1 VLAALLGTAAL
12 TVQRATEPPPAG
24 RHHTAR
30 GGAPMGWAVLAPL
43 TVSSFGL
50 GMLFGG
56 AEVATVAFAE
66 ELGRTSLAGLL
77 LAIWAAGSLIAGL
90 ATGAVHLEVAQ
101 AVRFRWGLL
110 TLALLMLPLPFLGS
124 LLPMAVFLFLAGFA
138 ISPTLIASV
147 AWVQE
152 TVPATRITEGIA
164 IVTTGLAAGIAPGAA
179 VVGVVVDAYGA
190 SASYWVPAVAGLAGA
205 AVAFSARPFQPAA
218 RATSPTGSSA

>member
-1 VLAALLGTAAL
+1 
-12 TVQRATEPPPAG
+12 
-24 RHHTAR
+24 
-30 GGAPMGWAVLAPL
+30 
-43 TVSSFGL
+43 
-50 GMLFGG
+50 
-56 AEVATVAFAE
+56 VATVAFAE

-90 ATGAVHLEVAQ
+90 ATGAVHLEVPQ

-218 RATSPTGSSA
+218 PATSPTGSSA